1 MVIMIMIMIMMMTMI
16 IIILINIII
25 IITIFHSPITRDY
38 GINDSFLSA
47 LALAEVHNV
56 WMRRSGWGTS
66 LTRLR
71 ALVPRHMLD
80 TSHTGTPN
88 LDG

>member
-1 MVIMIMIMIMMMTMI
+1 MMIMI
-16 IIILINIII
+16 IIIMMMMIIII

-88 LDG
+88 LFG